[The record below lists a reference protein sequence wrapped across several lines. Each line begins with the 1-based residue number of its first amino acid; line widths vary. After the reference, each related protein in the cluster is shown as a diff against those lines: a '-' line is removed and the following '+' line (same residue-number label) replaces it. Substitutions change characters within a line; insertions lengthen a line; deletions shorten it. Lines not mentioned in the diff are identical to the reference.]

1 LSKNIVISKIICY
14 YETIEFN
21 KKTFIKERKNQMKKN
36 AIKFVDKLVSKTLK
50 LNVNSTSSVIVFQ
63 PKMPKGLEQLSNHK
77 K

>member
-1 LSKNIVISKIICY
+1 
-14 YETIEFN
+14 
-21 KKTFIKERKNQMKKN
+21 MKKN